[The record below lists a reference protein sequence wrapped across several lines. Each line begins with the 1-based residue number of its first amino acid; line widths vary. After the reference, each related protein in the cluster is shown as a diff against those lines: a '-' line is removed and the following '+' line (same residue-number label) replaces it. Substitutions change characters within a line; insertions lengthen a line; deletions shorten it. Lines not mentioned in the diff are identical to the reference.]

1 MIAGRNILNIDSIPS
16 IKSIIPKTAKDL
28 HNFIYI
34 LLYINNFRILF
45 YLKGFN
51 RMIISYF
58 DISDFKKTFKN
69 GFILIIYRDF
79 IMYMLIIYC
88 N

>member
-28 HNFIYI
+28 NNFMYI
-34 LLYINNFRILF
+34 LLYTNNFRILF
-45 YLKGFN
+45 YLKGSN

-58 DISDFKKTFKN
+58 DISNFKKTFKN
-69 GFILIIYRDF
+69 GYLYTVIKIIKF
-79 IMYMLIIYC
+79 
-88 N
+88 